1 MKKSEFIKSKIK
13 VASMKQEE
21 FEPIFNHE
29 NYRRIWRK
37 PSEESIDIY
46 KGLAVQDNRVSGSIT
61 IRQSRLPLWT
71 LIGTAVRENW
81 SDVQDSWDVEGS
93 EYSADELADFLYH
106 LLEMRGEFARLLL
119 ELANANK
126 QSDFWWIDE
135 EICENVRHQLQR
147 CLDSLGESKKQ

>member
-1 MKKSEFIKSKIK
+1 MN
-13 VASMKQEE
+13 QEE
-21 FEPIFNHE
+21 LEKVFTNEK
-29 NYRRIWRK
+29 YKRIWRK
-37 PSEESIDIY
+37 PSEESTDIY
-46 KGLAVQDNRVSGSIT
+46 KGLVVQDNRVGGSIT

-81 SDVQDSWDVEGS
+81 ADVQDSWDVEDYD
-93 EYSADELADFLYH
+93 YSADELADFLYH

-135 EICENVRHQLQR
+135 EICENIRHQLQK
-147 CLDSLGESKKQ
+147 CLDSLNERENK

>member
-1 MKKSEFIKSKIK
+1 MN
-13 VASMKQEE
+13 QEE
-21 FEPIFNHE
+21 LEKIFTNE
-29 NYRRIWRK
+29 KYKRIWRK
-37 PSEESIDIY
+37 PSEESTDIY
-46 KGLAVQDNRVSGSIT
+46 KGLVVQDNRVSGSIT

-81 SDVQDSWDVEGS
+81 SDVQDSWDVEGYD
-93 EYSADELADFLYH
+93 YSADELADFLYH

-147 CLDSLGESKKQ
+147 CLDSLSESKKQ